1 VNIVELPFNRLIGIA
16 PSQKEGCVLS
26 LPNDV
31 RYTNH
36 LGTVHTCALV
46 ALAEATSGDY
56 LIKESAGVKFEVI
69 AVVRRLEAR
78 FRKPAYGAIDSRITV
93 TAEKREEFLSTLAEK
108 GRALFE
114 HRVDVY
120 DEKGSHALA
129 ATIEWFVAR
138 KE

>member
-1 VNIVELPFNRLIGIA
+1 VNIADLPFNRLIGIA

-36 LGTVHTCALV
+36 LGTVHACALI

-56 LIKESAGVKFEVI
+56 LIKESAGVEFEVI

-78 FRKPAYGAIDSRITV
+78 FRKPAFGAVHSTITV
-93 TAEKREEFLSTLAEK
+93 PTEKKKEFLSILAEK

-114 HRVDVY
+114 HKVDVY
-120 DEKGSHALA
+120 DEKGSHALVA
-129 ATIEWFVAR
+129 MIEWFVAR